1 MTRNVGVHAPPTR
14 LHVYL
19 EGREGSLPE
28 RPRGRDHF
36 ATGIAE
42 PPESEETDGPGPSP
56 VAVVVQ
62 AVTHM
67 AQNVFPATRRTWI
80 CEALDEGPRGR
91 AAVNLYLMQ
100 VYARPLEVYLRGSGY
115 RTAGDPT
122 DLVQGFLADRLAR
135 PGFLADWH
143 HSGKPLRRWLAN
155 GLLLF
160 VREELR
166 RNQPAASGSEALATV
181 PAPGDDPAE
190 RLERE
195 FDQSFVISLV
205 RRALAV
211 TEQRCRSRN
220 LVRHWQSFLLHHYY
234 GMAFD
239 EVAKKLGIPAQEAKE
254 TARAPRGRF
263 RAALRELLIRDGI
276 DAERVDEE
284 IGMLTELGR

>member
-1 MTRNVGVHAPPTR
+1 M
-14 LHVYL
+14 
-19 EGREGSLPE
+19 
-28 RPRGRDHF
+28 
-36 ATGIAE
+36 
-42 PPESEETDGPGPSP
+42 
-56 VAVVVQ
+56 AVVVQ

-263 RAALRELLIRDGI
+263 RAALRELLGNRERYKVLSREGHARAARELEGLTVEPFERYLQQLEPAI
-276 DAERVDEE
+276 AEGPEAKPSTGPLSTLSPEKRA
-284 IGMLTELGR
+284 LLLRRLKKK